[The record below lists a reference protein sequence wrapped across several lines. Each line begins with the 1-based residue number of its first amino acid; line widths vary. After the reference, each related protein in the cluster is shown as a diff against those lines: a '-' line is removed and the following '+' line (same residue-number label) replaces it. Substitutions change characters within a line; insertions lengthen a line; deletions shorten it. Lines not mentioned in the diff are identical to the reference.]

1 MRTPR
6 IAGNRTGILA
16 LLDEMIQSS
25 ATDIHLKVP
34 GRPQL
39 RLGDKLIPLPYE
51 TLTPDDTQALTRAVL
66 ELSREEIPI
75 STLKDYRVS
84 FGVEGKGRFRAQLSR
99 QRGSL
104 SLVIHRIST
113 EVPSMD
119 QLGNLNSS
127 IDAIRS
133 GSGLI
138 LVTGG
143 RSRASVLAAMTQW
156 YIQNVSGHIISI
168 ENPIEYLHRDAK
180 AAISQR
186 EVGID
191 VESTAK
197 GVEAALFQDPNALV
211 IAEIPS
217 AAEAELALR
226 AAEEG
231 ILVLAGIPS
240 LEGSEAVRLF
250 ARRFPAHREEEIASR
265 VASLLKG
272 VATSD
277 AGRTTWN
284 TLDAESR
291 AELEAGRIFRP
302 KLVVAA

>member
-16 LLDEMIQSS
+16 LLDEMIQSG

-51 TLTPDDTQALTRAVL
+51 PLMPEDTQSLTRAVL
-66 ELSREEIPI
+66 ELAREEIPI
-75 STLKDYRVS
+75 SSLKDHRVS

-99 QRGSL
+99 QRGTL
-104 SLVIHRIST
+104 SLVIHRIAT
-113 EVPSMD
+113 DVPSMD
-119 QLGNLNSS
+119 QLGNLSAS
-127 IDAIRS
+127 TEAIRS

-143 RSRASVLAAMTQW
+143 RSRASVLAAMTCW
-156 YIQNVSGHIISI
+156 YIQNIPGHIISI

-180 AAISQR
+180 ASISQR

-191 VESTAK
+191 VESTAR

-217 AAEAELALR
+217 ATEAELALR

-231 ILVLAGIPS
+231 VLVLVGIPS
-240 LEGSEAVRLF
+240 LEGSEAIRLF
-250 ARRFPAHREEEIASR
+250 ARRFPAHREEEIALR

-272 VATSD
+272 VVTSD
-277 AGRTTWN
+277 HGKTTWH
-284 TLDAESR
+284 TLDAQSR
-291 AELEAGRIFRP
+291 AELESGRIFRP
-302 KLVVAA
+302 KLVAA